1 MAKELSTVAVSSSSG
16 RKASSFNSAIVTTY
30 VDAGARHIAI
40 RIGTLHQNTW
50 VEQLNQLAL
59 LPLPR

>member
-1 MAKELSTVAVSSSSG
+1 MTGTAEQVLA
-16 RKASSFNSAIVTTY
+16 RLATY